1 MRHHDGRSARGC
13 QEKMARSR
21 DQTSFGTAGTPEAL
35 RSPPMASR
43 EPRRLL
49 SSTPFR
55 VIWGMSVQEG
65 HMQNELKTE
74 DAPLITIITPTYD
87 REELLTYAY
96 RSFTSQSI
104 GNLEWIV
111 LDDSEKPSIFMTT
124 LDDPRVR

>member
-1 MRHHDGRSARGC
+1 
-13 QEKMARSR
+13 
-21 DQTSFGTAGTPEAL
+21 
-35 RSPPMASR
+35 
-43 EPRRLL
+43 
-49 SSTPFR
+49 
-55 VIWGMSVQEG
+55 
-65 HMQNELKTE
+65 MQNELKNE

-124 LDDPRVR
+124 LDDPRSRDLVGCVYKVRLKSADLNRTSGATQMLVSRTDVIQ